1 MMKLKLYR
9 LALLLQTIGCT
20 DAFISSHRNYR
31 YDGGIQISYK
41 NVRPSSNMNMNRKP
55 KKYST
60 STLVV
65 LSNSPDYDN
74 FGLIDENVGTILI
87 VSVAITLLVAS
98 QTFINT
104 MLKGDQGL
112 SAFLSD
118 GSGFNK
124 SGYRPRSSK
133 EDQRKDGAPLSGEDP
148 LPWLKLPE
156 LDFVE
161 VKGQEKT
168 SYSYYEDDDEED
180 NFYDDK
186 KK

>member
-1 MMKLKLYR
+1 
-9 LALLLQTIGCT
+9 
-20 DAFISSHRNYR
+20 
-31 YDGGIQISYK
+31 
-41 NVRPSSNMNMNRKP
+41 MNKKP

-87 VSVAITLLVAS
+87 VSIAITLLVAS

-124 SGYRPRSSK
+124 SGYRPRSRTK
-133 EDQRKDGAPLSGEDP
+133 DDQRKDGAPLSGEDP

-161 VKGQEKT
+161 VKGQEKK
-168 SYSYYEDDDEED
+168 YSYYEDEDEED